1 MKYYNNISLLI
12 FLLVFTNGF
21 SQDRQGQ
28 DRQGQDRQAL
38 AQQYQNMNFK
48 VSGKVLDVDT
58 GQALEYA
65 TISLSNQLKKDEI
78 TGGITDE
85 NGNFSIEVKPG
96 MYNIKIDYIS
106 FESFTKE
113 KVVVRSDLSLGEVK
127 LNIDVNLLEEV
138 EVRAERTEVEIR
150 LDKKIYNIGQD
161 ITVRGGSVSDVLANI
176 PSLEVDIDGNVSLR
190 GNSNV
195 KILINGKPSGLVG
208 LSGPEGLRSIPS
220 ESIQQ
225 VEVVTS
231 PSARYEAEGTAGI
244 LNIILKKQDLLG
256 FNGNINLNAG
266 IPKQSGING
275 SFNLR
280 NNKVNFFNTTSIRNR
295 SGNGYGFS
303 KTSYSNLLIDE
314 NNNWESNDYNFFTT
328 FGIEYFIDDKTSII
342 LSSVYKDGNGDSF
355 NENIVKDISSGSVRS
370 INDRLRNETE
380 EEFSNEYSFDFFKD
394 FDTKGHTLSARVSYE
409 TNNDDSIEDIE
420 DFSSFPNRSNSSFEK
435 IANLDEQNRF
445 LAQIDYVYPI
455 DENTQ
460 FELGYRG
467 RKVDRETDY
476 DVSYLENGR
485 YNSDPGLSNIFA
497 YEEFVNAFYSQY
509 GKKVDKLSFLLG
521 LRFEDSKQEIDQ
533 RTTNQFEIKKYSDWF
548 PTLNLAYEFSK
559 MESITFGYSKRIR
572 RPRGWNIN
580 PFPRR
585 NSVTSVR
592 KGNPFLDPT
601 FTNSLEVGYL
611 KRLDK
616 FTINGEI
623 FYSNSKNNSVNITEE
638 TGELATVTGGRDD
651 ESNPTLQV
659 PILESYPI
667 NLSEN
672 TRYGAVLN
680 LTYTPSRSVRL
691 NASFTLNDNK
701 VRGEYKGQNF
711 DSDNTS
717 WSSRFSGFIKLPAD
731 ISWQL
736 FGYFRGPSETA
747 QSKSKAFGTVTSAF
761 QKTILNKKGTI
772 SFKVNDV
779 FNTGKWRYESFT
791 DTFFREGEGQWRE
804 PSYVLTL
811 SYRFNDNNK
820 RKSRNQ
826 RSNDLNFGGGEEEG
840 VIFIP

>member
-1 MKYYNNISLLI
+1 MKYYNKLFFLI
-12 FLLVFTNGF
+12 FLLF
-21 SQDRQGQ
+21 SISTYSQQRQGQ
-28 DRQGQDRQAL
+28 NREAI
-38 AQQYQNMNFK
+38 AEQYQNMSFN
-48 VSGKVLDVDT
+48 VSGKVLDIDT
-58 GQALEYA
+58 GEALEYA
-65 TISLSNQLKKDEI
+65 TITLSSQLNKDEVA
-78 TGGITDE
+78 GGITDE

-106 FESFTKE
+106 FESFVKE
-113 KVVVRSDLSLGEVK
+113 KVVIRSDLSLGEIK
-127 LNIDVNLLEEV
+127 LSIDVNLLEEV

-176 PSLEVDIDGNVSLR
+176 PSLDVDIDGNISLR

-195 KILINGKPSGLVG
+195 RILINGKPSGLVG

-256 FNGNINLNAG
+256 FNGNINFNVG
-266 IPKQSGING
+266 IPEQTGTNG

-280 NNKVNFFNTTSIRNR
+280 NNKVNFFNTTSIRN
-295 SGNGYGFS
+295 STGNGYGFS
-303 KTSYSNLLIDE
+303 ETRYSSLIIDE
-314 NNNWESNDYNFFTT
+314 RTDWTSDDYNFFTT
-328 FGIEYFIDDKTSII
+328 FGMEYYFDDKTSII
-342 LSSVYKDGNGDSF
+342 LSTVYKEGDDESF
-355 NENIVKDISSGSVRS
+355 STNIVKDISSGSVRS
-370 INDRLRNETE
+370 INERLRDETE
-380 EEFSNEYSFDFFKD
+380 DEFSNEYALDFFKD

-409 TNNDDSIEDIE
+409 TNNDDGIEDIE
-420 DFSSFPNRSNSSFEK
+420 DFSSFPNRSSSSFEK
-435 IANLDEQNRF
+435 ISNLDEQSRF

-467 RKVDRETDY
+467 RKVDRTTDY
-476 DVSYLENGR
+476 DVSYLIDGR
-485 YNSDPGLSNIFA
+485 YNSDPNLSNIFA
-497 YEEFVNAFYSQY
+497 YEETVNALYSQY
-509 GKKVDKLSFLLG
+509 GKKVDKLSYLLG

-601 FTNSLEVGYL
+601 FTNSLEIGYL

-638 TGELATVTGGRDD
+638 TGELVTVTGGRDD
-651 ESNPTLQV
+651 QANPTLQV
-659 PILESYPI
+659 PVLESYPI

-672 TRYGAVLN
+672 TRFGAVLN

-691 NASFTLNDNK
+691 NGSFTLNNNK
-701 VRGEYKGQNF
+701 IRGEYKNQNF
-711 DSDNTS
+711 DSDNNS
-717 WSSRFSGFIKLPAD
+717 WNARFSSFIKLPLD
-731 ISWQL
+731 ISWQF

-747 QSKSKAFGTVTSAF
+747 QSRNKGFGTVTSAF
-761 QKTILNKKGTI
+761 QKEIFNKKGTI
-772 SFKVNDV
+772 SFKINDV

-811 SYRFNDNNK
+811 SYRFNDKNNK
-820 RKSRNQ
+820 RSRRQ
-826 RSNDLNFGGGEEEG
+826 RSNDLDFGGGEEEG
-840 VIFIP
+840 QIFNP